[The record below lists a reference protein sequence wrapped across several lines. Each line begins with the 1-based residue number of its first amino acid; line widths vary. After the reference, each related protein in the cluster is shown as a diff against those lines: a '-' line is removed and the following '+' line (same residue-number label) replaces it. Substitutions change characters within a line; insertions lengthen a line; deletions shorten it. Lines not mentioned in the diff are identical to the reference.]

1 MSKLYSPPSRN
12 YPQELP
18 DRWRFED
25 GTVRTDLQELSD
37 VELEAL
43 GWHGPI
49 TMPEDIEDTSY
60 YTHDYIWNRETLSF
74 VVVEVDEYS
83 KRKRVDY
90 KKFWNSLVN
99 GVSVES
105 TDENGEPTFVTTG
118 GIAYQKIKD
127 TAKVSLEANVIATE
141 FIALLSDAK
150 SGDANVEKIQEVLLE
165 ILSTIS
171 FTDEELA
178 EIQKAFTVSGMF
190 AIYTLA

>member
-18 DRWRFED
+18 DYWKFED
-25 GTVRTDLQELSD
+25 GTIRTDLQELSD
-37 VELEAL
+37 EELEAL

-49 TMPEDIEDTSY
+49 TMPEDIEGTSY

-74 VVVEVDEYS
+74 VVVEVDEYT
-83 KRKRVDY
+83 KQRRVNY
-90 KKFWNSLVN
+90 KQFWNFLVN
-99 GVSVES
+99 GVSIGDI
-105 TDENGEPTFVTTG
+105 DENGEPIVATTG

-127 TAKVSLEANVIATE
+127 TAKVSLEVNVIATE

-150 SGDANVEKIQEVLLE
+150 SGDANIEKIQGVLLE

-171 FTDEELA
+171 FTAEELA
-178 EIQKAFTVSGMF
+178 EIQQAFTESGMF
-190 AIYTLA
+190 SVYTLA

>member
-25 GTVRTDLQELSD
+25 GTIRTDLQELSD
-37 VELEAL
+37 AELEAL

-49 TMPEDIEDTSY
+49 TMPEDIEGTSY

-74 VVVEVDEYS
+74 VVVEVDEYT
-83 KRKRVDY
+83 KQRRVNY
-90 KKFWNSLVN
+90 KQFWNSLVN
-99 GVSVES
+99 GTYIKS
-105 TDENGEPTFVTTG
+105 TDENGEPTVVNTG

-150 SGDANVEKIQEVLLE
+150 YGDADVEKIQEVLLE
-165 ILSTIS
+165 ILSTIP
-171 FTDEELA
+171 FTAEELA
-178 EIQKAFTVSGMF
+178 EIQQAFTYCGMF
-190 AIYTLA
+190 AVYTLA